1 MCAEAVKPVR
11 HAVVLAHPD
20 EDSFN
25 AAVAA
30 VYCDTVR
37 ESGQEVVLRDLYR
50 LGFDPVL
57 KKSERPG
64 RPDFRMSDD
73 VQAELDLLEGCNV
86 FAFVYPIWFGMP
98 PAMTKGYVDRVIGSG
113 VTASQIQDR
122 RGRGLLSGAHLFCI
136 TTSGAAEAWL
146 DEQGQMDAQR
156 ELSSRYLFRAFAMKS
171 AETMHMGGIVD
182 GLRPRFVEHHL
193 QEVRERTRRI
203 CDRLFA
209 ERHGSAPLAVWDGS

>member
-1 MCAEAVKPVR
+1 MLAVAAPPIR

-30 VYCDTVR
+30 TYCETVR
-37 ESGQEVVLRDLYR
+37 ENGQDVVLRDLYR
-50 LGFDPVL
+50 QGFDPVL

-64 RPDFRMSDD
+64 RPDFHMSPD
-73 VQAELDLLEGCNV
+73 VQSEVDLLKGCDV
-86 FAFVYPIWFGMP
+86 FTFIYPIWFGMP

-113 VTASQIQDR
+113 VTARQIQDR
-122 RGRGLLSGAHLFCI
+122 GGRGLLSGAHLFCI

-171 AETMHMGGIVD
+171 AETMHIGGIVD
-182 GLRPRFVEHHL
+182 GLKRRFVDQHL
-193 QEVRERTRRI
+193 QDVRERTRRV
-203 CDRLFA
+203 CARLFA